1 MRISFNWLKDYVKLP
16 DSISPE
22 AVAEQLKLSTV
33 EVESVENLGA
43 QLESIVVGKIL
54 KCVPHPDADKLKV
67 CDVDLGLPP
76 PGSPPQA
83 GGHKQIVCGGSNV
96 AEGMLVAVAKI
107 GAKVKWH
114 GEGELVTLEKA
125 TIRGVE
131 SSGMICGADEIGLG
145 TMFPKKDEKEI
156 LDLTTVLS
164 LKERKPGAPIAE
176 ALKLNDAI
184 FEIDNKSLSNRPDLW
199 GHYGIAR
206 EVAALNN
213 RAAAP
218 YAVAAIKPGK
228 GVIKVEIENAEQCPR
243 YMAVAVDGV
252 TVGPSPAWL
261 QQKLIAVGQRPI
273 NSVVDITNFVMLDIG
288 QPLHAFDAKILQGDD
303 GGFSVGI
310 RGAKNGEKFITL
322 DEKERDLPEG
332 ALVITSNDKPVAIA
346 GIMGGLDSG
355 VQISTATVVFEA
367 ANFNAALIRK
377 TSTALGLRT
386 DASARFEKNLDPSLC
401 ELALSKAVKLLLEIS
416 PGAKVVTKIAD
427 AGAVKQLKSSFEVQA
442 DFFTQKIGV
451 KIPKK
456 TIIEI
461 LGLLGFTVKSKEAS
475 FEIFV
480 PSWRARDIDC
490 PEAIVEEVLRIYG
503 YQNIPG
509 SLPAF
514 PITPPEENKLRTTE
528 RRLSDILVRELAC
541 AEVYN
546 YSFVSAENIKNL
558 GDEISKYLELDNPLS
573 KEKPFLRRHLLN
585 NLLENVKNNID
596 NYSELRLFE
605 IGRKFLPELSG
616 LRVSQNSDELLPRE
630 VNWLTAVFAGKKN
643 KNVFG
648 EARGAAEA
656 IFRELNMELKLGA
669 PKKLAPWLH
678 PARSGDVVVGGKYVG
693 SVFELHPKAL
703 KNFNLDCAVAA
714 LALNLDELAALAV
727 HEKKYEPISEF
738 PAVQR
743 DLAFVIG
750 KEVSN
755 AEIVS
760 QMSGQ
765 SDLLKKVELFDV
777 YEGVNLLAV
786 KKSVAYRLTFVHP
799 ERTLTTSEINEVV
812 EKIKNSFIS
821 KWGVE
826 FR

>member
-1 MRISFNWLKDYVKLP
+1 MKVSFNWLKDYVKLP

-33 EVESVENLGA
+33 EVESVENLGV
-43 QLESIVVGKIL
+43 QLENVVVGKIL
-54 KCVPHPDADKLKV
+54 NCGPHPDADKLKV
-67 CDVDLGLPP
+67 CEVDLGTEKT
-76 PGSPPQA
+76 S
-83 GGHKQIVCGGSNV
+83 IVCGGSNV

-131 SSGMICGADEIGLG
+131 SSGMICGADEIGLVWF
-145 TMFPKKDEKEI
+145 FPKKDEKEI
-156 LDLTTVLS
+156 VDLTK
-164 LKERKPGAPIAE
+164 LKFKPGTPLSE

-206 EVAALNN
+206 EVAALNS
-213 RAAAP
+213 RAVVP
-218 YAVAAIKPGK
+218 YTVAAIKPGK
-228 GVIKVEIENAEQCPR
+228 GVIKVEIENAENCSR
-243 YMAVAVDGV
+243 YMAVAVEGV
-252 TVGPSPAWL
+252 TVGPSPVWL
-261 QQKLIAVGQRPI
+261 QQKLVAVGQRPI
-273 NSVVDITNFVMLDIG
+273 NSVVDITNFVMLDLG
-288 QPLHAFDAKILQGDD
+288 QPLHAFDGKILQAES
-303 GGFSVGI
+303 GGYAVGV
-310 RGAKNGEKFITL
+310 RGAKPGEKFITL
-322 DEKERDLPEG
+322 DEKERVLPEG
-332 ALVITSNDKPVAIA
+332 ALLITSSDKPVAIA

-401 ELALSKAVKLLLEIS
+401 EMALAKAVKLLLEIS
-416 PGAKVVTKIAD
+416 PGAKVATKIAD
-427 AGAVKQLKSSFEVQA
+427 AGTVKELKGSFEVKA
-442 DFFTQKIGV
+442 DFFTRKIGV

-461 LGLLGFTVKSKEAS
+461 LELLGFTVKSKEVS
-475 FEIFV
+475 FQIGV

-514 PITPPEENKLRTTE
+514 SITPPEENKLRTIE
-528 RRLSDILVRELAC
+528 RRFSDILVEELSC
-541 AEVYN
+541 TEVYN

-558 GDEISKYLELDNPLS
+558 GDDASKYLELDNPLS
-573 KEKPFLRRHLLN
+573 KERPFLRRHLLN
-585 NLLENVKNNID
+585 NLLENVKRNID

-616 LRVSQNSDELLPRE
+616 QRARQNSDELLPRE

-643 KNVFG
+643 RNFFA

-656 IFRELNMELKLGA
+656 IFRELNLELKLEV

-678 PARSGDVVVGGKYVG
+678 PARSGNITVAGKYVG
-693 SVFELHPKAL
+693 SIFELHPKTL
-703 KNFNLDCAVAA
+703 KNFNLDCSVAA
-714 LALNLDELAALAV
+714 LALNLDELIAFCG
-727 HEKKYEPISEF
+727 HEEKYEPIPEF
-738 PAVQR
+738 PAVER
-743 DLAFVIG
+743 DLAFVIE
-750 KEVSN
+750 KQVLNTDIIRE
-755 AEIVS
+755 
-760 QMSGQ
+760 MLGQ
-765 SDLLKKVELFDV
+765 SDLLRKVELFDV
-777 YEGVNLLAV
+777 YEGVNLLAS

-799 ERTLTTSEINEVV
+799 ERTLTTSEVNEVV
-812 EKIKNSFIS
+812 EKIKNSFES